1 MENASKALLIAGAVL
16 IGILV
21 ASLGV
26 FLSEKMSDF
35 TSRAYNDLQEHK
47 RTEFNQQFLKYNKR
61 DDLIIQDIVTII
73 NLAKDSN
80 IKNDLEEYD
89 ELDSKGFAN
98 KDEILNDSSFY
109 VKVEFDNPSIS
120 LGGLIPGAHIC
131 KSLEKLTKENINML
145 INNEMEKNNLD
156 TFSCEVYLNNKTNYV
171 KYIRIH

>member
-26 FLSEKMSDF
+26 ILSEKISDF
-35 TSRAYNDLQEHK
+35 TTKTYRELQEHK
-47 RTEFNQQFLKYNKR
+47 RTEFNQQFLNYDKR
-61 DDLIIQDIVTII
+61 NDLIIQDIVTLI

-80 IKNDLEEYD
+80 RKNDLEEYD

-109 VKVEFDNPSIS
+109 VKVEFDDSTTS
-120 LGGLIPGAHIC
+120 LGGLTIGGDIC

-171 KYIRIH
+171 NYIRIH